1 MSSPTSRRGRLRWSP
16 AMKRHQMRVWPTL
29 AVYAVVLTL
38 VIRLFGSHPPTGVLR
53 YLAAAAPAIP
63 LMGLIVI
70 NARYLVE
77 ETDEFRRLTM
87 MLSML
92 CGLAAALAVTS
103 VWGFLEVLAGVPM
116 VPLYHV
122 ATIYVVAQGL
132 SAPVIAWRYR

>member
-1 MSSPTSRRGRLRWSP
+1 MAQPWSP

-38 VIRLFGSHPPTGVLR
+38 VIRLFGSRPPTGVLR

-63 LMGLIVI
+63 LMGLIAI

-77 ETDEFRRLTM
+77 VTDEFRRLAM

-92 CGLAAALAVTS
+92 CGLAVVLAVTS
-103 VWGFLEVLAGVPM
+103 VWGFLEVLAGAPM

-122 ATIYVVAQGL
+122 ATIYVVAQAVA
-132 SAPVIAWRYR
+132 APVIAWRYR